1 MKQATEAYNEVYDI
15 FVSGDNIME
24 IDKRT
29 AVDLFKGVIGGVF
42 IAVGAL
48 SAIGFTENAV
58 NCVPAIILLI
68 IGAFVGIV
76 LDMLKVNKIIL
87 SIISVVAFV
96 VVFYIGLEYAQYAA
110 AGVIMYMGCALA
122 LPEKDVFT
130 NAVTGASAA
139 VGFIAAVLVI
149 I

>member
-1 MKQATEAYNEVYDI
+1 MNYTT
-15 FVSGDNIME
+15 FLFSGDNIMK
-24 IDKRT
+24 IDKKT
-29 AVDLFKGVIGGVF
+29 AADLFKGAIGGVF

-58 NCVPAIILLI
+58 NCVPAIVLLI
-68 IGAFVGIV
+68 IGAFIGII
-76 LDMLKVNKIIL
+76 LDMLKVNKFIL
-87 SIISVVAFV
+87 CIISAIAFAS
-96 VVFYIGLEYAQYAA
+96 VFYAGLEYAQYAA
-110 AGVIMYMGCALA
+110 AGVVMYIGCALA

-139 VGFIAAVLVI
+139 IGFIAAVLVI